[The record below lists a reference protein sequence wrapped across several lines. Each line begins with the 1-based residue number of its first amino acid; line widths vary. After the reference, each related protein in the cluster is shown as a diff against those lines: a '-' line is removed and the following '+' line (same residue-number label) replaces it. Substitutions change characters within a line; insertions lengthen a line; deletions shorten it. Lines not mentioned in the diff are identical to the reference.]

1 MARRSQSA
9 GARRWLHL
17 PGRTIRVRLTLAY
30 WMLFIISGAAVLAL
44 TAAIWQGTSKTVRA
58 PTPAR
63 QAAGTPGGIP
73 GGTHPGGV
81 MLAGSQHSTDLH
93 KLLIA
98 SGLSLAI
105 VAIPAIT
112 LGWLVAGR
120 YLRPLRTITATARD
134 ISATNLHERL
144 ELAGPQDELK
154 QLGDTFDDLLAR
166 LERSFQSERRFIAN
180 ASHELRTPLT
190 TMRASLDVAM
200 AKPGP
205 LPAPTVTLAE
215 RLRPELDHIDRLL
228 ENFLT
233 LAHTQQGPGIDQCNV
248 SLSALASA
256 AIERCSAATSVAGL
270 KVSQEHNGPTAWVQ
284 GSPTLLSRMVDNLI
298 DNAVKHNQPGG
309 WIGVKTT
316 VDGVAAR
323 LVVEN
328 GGAVLAQHDV
338 RDLTS
343 PFLRLGTERTG
354 SERGSGLG
362 LSIVEAIA
370 EAHSGTVGLRARQ
383 DGGLQVTV
391 TLPLAPTSVEGHP
404 I

>member
-1 MARRSQSA
+1 
-9 GARRWLHL
+9 
-17 PGRTIRVRLTLAY
+17 
-30 WMLFIISGAAVLAL
+30 
-44 TAAIWQGTSKTVRA
+44 
-58 PTPAR
+58 
-63 QAAGTPGGIP
+63 
-73 GGTHPGGV
+73 

-98 SGLSLAI
+98 SGLALGI
-105 VAIPAIT
+105 MAIPAMT

-144 ELAGPQDELK
+144 NLAGPQDELK

-180 ASHELRTPLT
+180 ASHELRTPLA

-205 LPAPTVTLAE
+205 LPAPTVTLAD

-233 LAHTQQGPGIDQCNV
+233 LAHTQQGTGIDQCTV

-256 AIERCSAATSVAGL
+256 AIERCSAGISVAGL
-270 KVSQEHNGPTAWVQ
+270 KVSQEHNGPEAWVE
-284 GSPTLLSRMVDNLI
+284 GSQILLSRMVDNVI
-298 DNAVKHNQPGG
+298 DNAIKHNQPGG

-328 GGAVLAQHDV
+328 GGTVLAQDDV
-338 RDLTS
+338 QDLTR
-343 PFLRLGTERTG
+343 PFRRRGTERTG

-370 EAHSGTVGLRARQ
+370 EAHSGTVLLRARQ

-391 TLPLAPTSVEGHP
+391 VLPLAPTPVEGHP
-404 I
+404 T